1 MHLTSW
7 NTPWTLLDQR
17 EEGGT
22 LGSDETLHLVGVFI
36 NVWCWTSTLKMVPIN
51 FWQNS
56 DPFKK
61 NAAKR
66 SRQHAG
72 KKYREYAQRRVC
84 FINKQVPCSTPSN
97 IDVKF
102 WRERAAFQR
111 SAFGRSTAVALV
123 VFAWKCRLFCL
134 FAHGQC
140 RVYYIYHVEF
150 HFRFEHLITF
160 PV

>member
-1 MHLTSW
+1 MLMGCGLAPAWLLMRVATAQNCDPALHDMICFRNCCICTS
-7 NTPWTLLDQR
+7 NA
-17 EEGGT
+17 
-22 LGSDETLHLVGVFI
+22 F
-36 NVWCWTSTLKMVPIN
+36 
-51 FWQNS
+51 
-56 DPFKK
+56 K

-72 KKYREYAQRRVC
+72 KKYQEYAQRRVC
-84 FINKQVPCSTPSN
+84 FVNEKIS
-97 IDVKF
+97 F
-102 WRERAAFQR
+102 
-111 SAFGRSTAVALV
+111 ALV

-160 PV
+160 PVWYQLSCGCWGERSSKKISGNILLSGWGK